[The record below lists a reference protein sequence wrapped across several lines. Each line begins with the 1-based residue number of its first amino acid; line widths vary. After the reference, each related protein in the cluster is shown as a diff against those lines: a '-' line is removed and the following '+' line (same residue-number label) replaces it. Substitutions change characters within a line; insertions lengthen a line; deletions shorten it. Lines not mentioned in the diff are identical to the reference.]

1 MHDDM
6 HQCHTQAQAQAR
18 APALPLQQ
26 LRRLPP
32 RTLQRRRLQ
41 LRRARQA
48 SAHIGCF
55 CIAGEVPLDACCR
68 HIWRHT
74 AFCFSRQLCSCLCSC
89 LKSRKAAKHVSHAI
103 HKYAGTTGTS
113 TGAAAA
119 AAAAAAAQNA
129 AAAAAA
135 AAAAGNCGEL
145 LGRRLYSALNSPL
158 CFN

>member
-1 MHDDM
+1 MHRDM

-18 APALPLQQ
+18 ASALPLQQ
-26 LRRLPP
+26 LRRLPL
-32 RTLQRRRLQ
+32 RTLQRQRRLQ

-55 CIAGEVPLDACCR
+55 CIVGELPLDVCCR

-74 AFCFSRQLCSCLCSC
+74 TFCLSRTLCSCLCSC
-89 LKSRKAAKHVSHAI
+89 LKSRKTAKHVSYAI

-113 TGAAAA
+113 NGAAAA
-119 AAAAAAAQNA
+119 AAAGAAAQNA

-158 CFN
+158 